1 MVRMLLAALLALLPV
16 VAQAQ
21 VEQQALVDRATLT
34 VQDLMSASN
43 GTDAPSLLRRA
54 KAVMICPRVMRIA
67 FIFGG
72 SGADCVLVARDAAG
86 GWSYPA
92 FYGMGS
98 GSAGFQAGIQDSEIM
113 MLILTDRGLDAV
125 MDTQFKLGA
134 EASIAFVSLGAG
146 VEGATTA
153 ALGAD
158 IVVVSQARG
167 LFAGVALQGSVL
179 KSRTDYN
186 HAYYGQDFAARQIVL
201 QMQGRNPGA
210 DPLREV
216 LMRYGAPAMVGQ
228 GPHPPGPYG
237 SQPGGP
243 PPGPYGAPP
252 GPYGVPPGPY
262 GAQQPPPGGPPG
274 PYGPSNGSY
283 GAAPG
288 SYYGARPGPYG
299 AQQPP
304 PGSPPGPYGATSGS
318 YGAPSGPYGAPGGA
332 YGAQQPIPLSPPQS
346 PGPVQSQP
354 LPPPRS

>member
-16 VAQAQ
+16 AAKAQ

-43 GTDAPSLLRRA
+43 GTDAPSLLARA
-54 KAVMICPRVMRIA
+54 KAVMICPQVMRIA

-98 GSAGFQAGIQDSEIM
+98 GSAGFQAGIQDAEIM
-113 MLILTDRGLDAV
+113 MLILTERGLDAV
-125 MDTQFKLGA
+125 MDSQFKLGA
-134 EASIAFVSLGAG
+134 EASVAFVSLGAG

-158 IVVVSQARG
+158 IVVAGQARG
-167 LFAGVALQGSVL
+167 LFAGVSLQGSVL

-186 HAYYGQDFAARQIVL
+186 RAYYGQDLAARQIVL

-216 LMRYGAPAMVGQ
+216 LMRYGAPAMAGQ
-228 GPHPPGPYG
+228 APPPPPGPYG
-237 SQPGGP
+237 RQPGGP
-243 PPGPYGAPP
+243 PPGPYGAPAAPYGAPP
-252 GPYGVPPGPY
+252 GPYGAQQPPPGGPGPYRAPPGPYY

-274 PYGPSNGSY
+274 PYG
-283 GAAPG
+283 AA
-288 SYYGARPGPYG
+288 
-299 AQQPP
+299 
-304 PGSPPGPYGATSGS
+304 SGT
-318 YGAPSGPYGAPGGA
+318 YGAPPNGAPAGT
-332 YGAQQPIPLSPPQS
+332 YGAQQPIPLNPPRS